1 MFTASVAVAEKSVP
15 QTIGDFWFF
24 FTGYGSSSI
33 QEFLTGSKT
42 SSDLFMAESFV
53 GYQQNRL

>member
-1 MFTASVAVAEKSVP
+1 MFTASVAVVEKSVP
-15 QTIGDFWFF
+15 QTIGALCFF
-24 FTGYGSSSI
+24 LTGYRSSSI

-42 SSDLFMAESFV
+42 SSDLFMAESLV